1 MKRTIIGWLSAG
13 VVLTLLLVGCDNDQH
28 ATGLDLLPEYL
39 RGEPI
44 SKDFA
49 LSLHTVPAGTEA
61 GHNDIYV
68 GSALGYLGRMSSEE
82 FGGIETAYLTQFRV
96 PSGFRF
102 KDESVITGIDS
113 VRLYLYYDGFAGD
126 TISSMTVSVNRVKK
140 PLKHNK
146 YSITEVAEYVG
157 EEELGSLSYWAGRG
171 SQKIPNNSGKGN
183 YMLSIPLPQEL
194 GQEFLKL
201 SKAGDPVFANQAAFD
216 EWFSGLYLHTIAG
229 QGSVI
234 RVTSTELAFW
244 YTKEVEVED
253 PKTKEKKKEPKPFA
267 QRLIHTSE
275 VPQLSRFANFRI
287 DKLLQNQE
295 FATIKAPAG
304 LWIRA
309 TLPTSAIAKELKE
322 APAGYSRTL
331 NAVTY
336 TLQGSTATATTATKY
351 GIPETLLMLPVDSTK
366 MFFEKELTENSVGAA
381 YTSFIGEMVVRGS
394 STYHF
399 GNIGSAI
406 LKHIQKEPNKDL
418 EVFII
423 PVELMKA
430 SQEMGGGTI
439 SLTHLVPPSAVKFAI
454 NPQNTKLQATIIQRR
469 EGQPF

>member
-1 MKRTIIGWLSAG
+1 MNRTIKGWLSVG
-13 VVLTLLLVGCDNDQH
+13 VVLAILLVGCENDQH

-39 RGEPI
+39 KGEPI

-49 LSLHTVPAGTEA
+49 LTLRTVPAGTEA
-61 GHNDIYV
+61 GNNDIYV

-82 FGGIETAYLTQFRV
+82 FGGIETEYLTQFRV

-113 VRLYLYYDGFAGD
+113 VRLYIYYDGFAGD
-126 TISSMTVSVNRVKK
+126 TISSMTVTANRVKQ

-146 YSITEVAEYVG
+146 YSITEVKEYVG
-157 EEELGSLSYWAGRG
+157 EELGSLSYWAGRG
-171 SQKIPNNSGKGN
+171 SQKIQGNSGKGN
-183 YMLSIPLPQEL
+183 YMLSIALPKEL
-194 GQEFLKL
+194 GEEFFTR

-216 EWFSGLYLHTIAG
+216 QWFPGLYLHTTAG

-244 YTKEVEVED
+244 YSKEVEVED
-253 PKTKEKKKEPKPFA
+253 TKTKKKKKEIKPFA
-267 QRLIHTSE
+267 QTLIHTSE
-275 VPQLSRFANFRI
+275 VPQLSRFANFRV
-287 DKLLQNQE
+287 DQLLE
-295 FATIKAPAG
+295 YKGFATIKAPAG
-304 LWIRA
+304 LWIKA
-309 TLPTSAIAKELKE
+309 TLPTRAIAKELKE

-336 TLQGSTATATTATKY
+336 TLQGTTASSATATKY

-366 MFFEKELTENSVGAA
+366 TFFEKELTENSLGAA

-406 LKHIQKEPNKDL
+406 IKHIKQEPNKDL
-418 EVFII
+418 EVYIL
-423 PVELMKA
+423 PVELTKA
-430 SQEMGGGTI
+430 SQDAGGATI

-454 NPQNTKLQATIIQRR
+454 TPQNTKLEATIIQRK
-469 EGQPF
+469 EGKPF